1 MKNSCKRQ
9 AKKNLGLIREIK
21 KLIRRKSD
29 RHYVKWKGY
38 MISHL
43 IGGLI

>member
-9 AKKNLGLIREIK
+9 AKKNSGLIREIK
-21 KLIRRKSD
+21 KLIRRK
-29 RHYVKWKGY
+29 RNYVKWKGY